1 MSLEKMIAY
10 VQIYIHIRK
19 NVEIEISI
27 NGTRDLFLLQRA
39 YQSAVTWM
47 EENNCK
53 LTIVL

>member
-1 MSLEKMIAY
+1 MIAY